1 MVDAWGPVNRNLKSS
16 KPSNLAHVEPCV
28 DPVTLASSVAVSS
41 FLVRYSDCV
50 LKCLPDVRTVI
61 ALRQRL
67 QQSVAG
73 GGKLGGREGSKA
85 AAASD
90 TGGLVP
96 EDLLKNKG

>member
-16 KPSNLAHVEPCV
+16 KQVRHVPYAL
-28 DPVTLASSVAVSS
+28 PVTFARVAVSS

-61 ALRQRL
+61 SLRQRV
-67 QQSVAG
+67 QQSATG
-73 GGKLGGREGSKA
+73 RGKEGNKAA

-90 TGGLVP
+90 VGGLVP